1 MLARALRSFST
12 HRMYHFKLIL
22 FCLASVKFP
31 ASTVAGHFKSAVAT
45 NGDVDIVR
53 FNNQKL
59 NWTLKEF
66 DVSS

>member
-1 MLARALRSFST
+1 
-12 HRMYHFKLIL
+12 MYHFKLIL